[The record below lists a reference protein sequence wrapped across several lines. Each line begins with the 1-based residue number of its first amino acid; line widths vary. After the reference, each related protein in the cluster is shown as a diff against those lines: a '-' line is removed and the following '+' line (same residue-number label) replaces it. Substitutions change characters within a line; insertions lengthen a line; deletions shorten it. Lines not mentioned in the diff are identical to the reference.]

1 MDKKIILGSLAGLAL
16 LTAMAGCGTV
26 SSSSNGNSATTST
39 PISAKITMLSN
50 TAGIDDRLVGVAG
63 AAENNSIVKVYN
75 SGVLKFL
82 AVSNSDGS
90 FNFPVGD
97 DVVNP
102 ASLTAT
108 AAGKAESSAI
118 SKTNPPQ

>member
-1 MDKKIILGSLAGLAL
+1 MKKHIILGSLAGLSL
-16 LTAMAGCGTV
+16 LTLMTGCGSV
-26 SSSSNGNSATTST
+26 GGSGNGSTTTST
-39 PISAKITMLSN
+39 PVTAKITMLSN

-75 SGVLKFL
+75 AGVLKFL

-97 DVVNP
+97 DLVNP